1 MNRKDWIQMYLLKKS
16 RILTF
21 ARTWRALMKDV
32 FLGAMQSSAK
42 LYKSKCP
49 DRIWWNTIGRSVCL
63 RLFYYQRNP
72 VCEAGSPRQTWYLS
86 HFLHQYAFGPAN
98 LASQQILCKF
108 ITKFPPACSSLRDRK
123 PLRLWSIRYVEFQ
136 RWEFWDSKFFELLR
150 FIDSILSLYKSWT
163 Y

>member
-1 MNRKDWIQMYLLKKS
+1 MTLSVHCTISSYISLNFNVELDANCRVLSCLLNILHIYVLAGNRKDWIQMNLLKNS

-86 HFLHQYAFGPAN
+86 HFLHQYVFGPAN
-98 LASQQILCKF
+98 LYFTLNSM
-108 ITKFPPACSSLRDRK
+108 
-123 PLRLWSIRYVEFQ
+123 
-136 RWEFWDSKFFELLR
+136 
-150 FIDSILSLYKSWT
+150 
-163 Y
+163 